1 MNLKRRLPQY
11 IAGLILMAV
20 GVVLIKRAALGISP
34 LSAIP
39 DAVANITPF
48 TLGNMTI
55 AFHALCVLM
64 QIIVEKRVTLK
75 TVLTLPLAVAFGY
88 VIDLFMLLIALPS
101 DSLWLRAAACFGG
114 IVVTGLGIV
123 MIVGAD
129 LMLPAPD
136 AFLRAVSATYSQP
149 LSRVKT
155 VGDVVWVVLTIAIDL
170 IFSGRIISV
179 GIGTV
184 FSALLTGKFVGWWN
198 SLLPGLKM
206 EPTSKASK

>member
-1 MNLKRRLPQY
+1 
-11 IAGLILMAV
+11 MAV

-64 QIIVEKRVTLK
+64 QIVVEKRVTLK
-75 TVLTLPLAVAFGY
+75 TVLTLPLAIAFGY
-88 VIDLFMLLIALPS
+88 VIDFFMLLIVLPT
-101 DSLWLRAAACFGG
+101 DSLVIRSLACLAGV
-114 IVVTGLGIV
+114 VVTGLGIV
-123 MIVGAD
+123 LIVGAD

-136 AFLRAVSATYSQP
+136 AFLRAVSATYSKP
-149 LSRVKT
+149 LSRVKIC
-155 VGDVVWVVLTIAIDL
+155 GDVVWVVLTVAIDL

-179 GIGTV
+179 GVGTV
-184 FSALLTGKFVGWWN
+184 VSALLTGKFVGWFN
-198 SLLPGLKM
+198 KLFPGLKM
-206 EPTSKASK
+206 APTSAAKE